1 MTEQSDAYKAGFND
15 ALERIGEY
23 CAPVGIVHTPDDI
36 NELRIAVENA
46 PNTMVAVCLTTNFLH
61 SVIKDLKI

>member
-1 MTEQSDAYKAGFND
+1 MKHFSDDYKAGYND
-15 ALERIGEY
+15 ALKQLDKY

-61 SVIKDLKI
+61 SVIKELKI